1 MTIITVDSVGKKFDL
16 VVSGAG
22 IISLYELDSY
32 LNRTGKVFKSFD
44 EIDIY
49 YMPPLEIH
57 LEQIG
62 KRCWFINNKTP
73 YLGEIISVEH
83 GKFNIKW
90 CDGNLV
96 SANINGVLVV
106 GTHID
111 DITSDKMSFKKLEY
125 DLVCH
130 DIEQLNTRYK
140 QLQSYR
146 QQISNELYYIYDT
159 CEQKRKI

>member
-1 MTIITVDSVGKKFDL
+1 MAIITVDNIGKKFDL
-16 VVSGAG
+16 VANGDGS
-22 IISLYELDSY
+22 ISLYELDSTT
-32 LNRTGKVFKSFD
+32 NRTGNVFKSFD

-62 KRCWFINNKTP
+62 KKCWYIDNKTP

-90 CDGNLV
+90 CNGDLV
-96 SANINGVLVV
+96 SANISDVLIV

-111 DITSDKMSFKKLEY
+111 DITSDKLSFKKLEY
-125 DLVCH
+125 SLVCH

-146 QQISNELYYIYDT
+146 EQIANEIFYIYDT
-159 CEQKRKI
+159 CEQKLKS